1 MTGDADATEA
11 QAARVM
17 GAVRCVGEQGA
28 GLRLLM
34 QRMVCALGLPRQLAV
49 GEDDVLCVLN
59 VRNAAPRCQ
68 FGGHGGDGCGAGL
81 IWRSAERQFALGA
94 VGIVE

>member
-1 MTGDADATEA
+1 MTGDADATQT

-17 GAVRCVGEQGA
+17 GAVRRVEQGS
-28 GLRLLM
+28 GLPLLM
-34 QRMVCALGLPRQLAV
+34 QWMVCALGLPRQLAV

-59 VRNAAPRCQ
+59 VRNAAPCCQ
-68 FGGHGGDGCGAGL
+68 LGGHAGDGCGAGL
-81 IWRSAERQFALGA
+81 VWGSAERQFALGA